1 VPSPFAVD
9 VDSAYSLL
17 HRLGWSVSDWCY
29 RDTAGQA
36 VWMVTAFRG
45 DEGISVQARGQTEA
59 WNEALRQ
66 AGLMERGMDG

>member
-1 VPSPFAVD
+1 
-9 VDSAYSLL
+9 
-17 HRLGWSVSDWCY
+17 
-29 RDTAGQA
+29 
-36 VWMVTAFRG
+36 MVTAFRG